1 MQLRIMNIVNKKIYL
16 ALAAAAL
23 IGSASCTKISPLD
36 VDDEAQAELLKRDT
50 KKWAAEADSL
60 AKNKADSAAIT
71 AENARLREIYLA
83 DLREYKKTKHTVM
96 FGWFAAWNPSSPD
109 KTFHLDNLPDSV
121 DFISNWG
128 GAWNLDEK
136 RIEEFKRLHEKG
148 TRMTVGWIVEH
159 VGDGGIKA
167 PEGGWSDDPYKA
179 IDQYAKAI
187 ADSVAKYN
195 YDGIDIDYEPS
206 FASPFK
212 AGNHCGDWPG
222 QGGSWAKTRPI
233 ISCNIDTNKDY
244 ENFFFTKMREY
255 LPKEKM
261 MNINGSIDWIDPKV
275 TSLFNYFV
283 FQSYNNTPGRWRSA
297 ARSVMRA
304 NSKITADQFIY
315 TEGFQNN
322 PTNANGFSRYVDF
335 AKANNAGGI
344 GAFHINEDYLYSGYN
359 NVKNAIKALNP
370 PMDK

>member
-1 MQLRIMNIVNKKIYL
+1 MNIVNKKIYL

-60 AKNKADSAAIT
+60 AKNKADSATIT

-148 TRMTVGWIVEH
+148 TRMTVGWIIEN

-167 PEGGWSDDPYKA
+167 PEGGWSDEPYKA

-212 AGNHCGDWPG
+212 AGNHCGDWPE
-222 QGGSWAKTRPI
+222 QGALGLKSVQSSLVIWIGIRSTRT
-233 ISCNIDTNKDY
+233 SSSQRCV
-244 ENFFFTKMREY
+244 
-255 LPKEKM
+255 
-261 MNINGSIDWIDPKV
+261 SIC
-275 TSLFNYFV
+275 L
-283 FQSYNNTPGRWRSA
+283 RR
-297 ARSVMRA
+297 R
-304 NSKITADQFIY
+304 
-315 TEGFQNN
+315 
-322 PTNANGFSRYVDF
+322 
-335 AKANNAGGI
+335 
-344 GAFHINEDYLYSGYN
+344 
-359 NVKNAIKALNP
+359 
-370 PMDK
+370 